1 MKQRFIYVLLFF
13 GMLFV
18 SCSTDKNSKEFMVNS
33 WQTTYLKI
41 EMPTHQKSDSLN
53 IYEDNPELIAQ
64 SNYKSDGTFTSWF
77 LNKKGEKISE
87 SNGKWQVK
95 EDSLFVQF
103 FYNGRDMKVSYHI
116 KETDEGFIAKS
127 KYDCDEDGDFDD
139 ILTMKTKKI
148 KLDN

>member
-1 MKQRFIYVLLFF
+1 MKQRFIYVFLFF

-18 SCSTDKNSKEFMVNS
+18 SCSANKNSKEFMVNS

-53 IYEDNPELIAQ
+53 VYEDKFENNPELVAQ

-87 SNGKWQVK
+87 SNVKWQVK

-103 FYNGRDMKVSYHI
+103 FIMVEI
-116 KETDEGFIAKS
+116 
-127 KYDCDEDGDFDD
+127 
-139 ILTMKTKKI
+139 
-148 KLDN
+148 